1 MRQPGIVSTPIDAV
15 TAFQPVFALPL
26 VRKTFAS
33 SFFQR
38 EKTALSGVK
47 TQMRTCRIGAE
58 NMAQVSAQSL
68 AMLLGEI
75 SPKISTT
82 TVTTTVEIVAPA
94 SP

>member
-1 MRQPGIVSTPIDAV
+1 M
-15 TAFQPVFALPL
+15 
-26 VRKTFAS
+26 
-33 SFFQR
+33 
-38 EKTALSGVK
+38 SGVK